1 MSLKFGNDLNIV
13 KNIDERLQRLL
24 VMFDFK
30 PEEDNSGIE
39 DLSLERQEPINVCP
53 EEFKG
58 ERIVHLNHYINLQ
71 IYLSE
76 TWVSAITSYVCHT
89 SVFHYSICTRHTV
102 ILQSKAKPSCNI
114 Y

>member
-1 MSLKFGNDLNIV
+1 MQELLNIKQKLMSLKFGNDLNIV

-71 IYLSE
+71 NTLYHVQ
-76 TWVSAITSYVCHT
+76 WRAIQTALLPVYDV
-89 SVFHYSICTRHTV
+89 
-102 ILQSKAKPSCNI
+102 K
-114 Y
+114 

>member
-58 ERIVHLNHYINLQ
+58 ERIVHLKYYINL
-71 IYLSE
+71 S
-76 TWVSAITSYVCHT
+76 
-89 SVFHYSICTRHTV
+89 SICLGTGCS
-102 ILQSKAKPSCNI
+102 L
-114 Y
+114 

>member
-1 MSLKFGNDLNIV
+1 MSLKFGNDLNVV

-58 ERIVHLNHYINLQ
+58 QRIVHLNHYFNLQ
-71 IYLSE
+71 ICLSR
-76 TWVSAITSYVCHT
+76 TWVYFITSYFCHT
-89 SVFHYSICTRHTV
+89 SVFYYIISTRHTV
-102 ILQSKAKPSCNI
+102 IMSKAKQSYNV